1 MKINT
6 IDYLKYIE
14 NVYEKLQNNREY
26 VTNLD
31 LATGDGDHWNNMNI
45 GFGDL
50 LKNSEKYKDLPM
62 DQLFKNIG
70 MTMMSKIGGSS
81 GVLYGGA
88 YLAAAKILKGKEEFD
103 IEDIYLALKTMVED
117 MKKRGKTEV
126 GSKTMIDALN
136 PAVEELE
143 KHLNSKEE
151 DLVKIFENVKNAAI
165 NGAESTKDM
174 PAIRGRASYQKDKG
188 IGHLDPGA
196 VTMAYQIELLCDYI
210 LNNKIGK

>member
-88 YLAAAKILKGKEEFD
+88 YLAAAKTLKGKEEFD
-103 IEDIYLALKTMVED
+103 LEDIYLALKTMVED

>member
-50 LKNSEKYKDLPM
+50 LKNTEKYKDLPL

-88 YLAAAKILKGKEEFD
+88 YLAAAKALKGKEEFD
-103 IEDIYLALKTMVED
+103 LEDIYLALKTMVED

>member
-1 MKINT
+1 MKS
-6 IDYLKYIE
+6 
-14 NVYEKLQNNREY
+14 
-26 VTNLD
+26 
-31 LATGDGDHWNNMNI
+31 
-45 GFGDL
+45 F
-50 LKNSEKYKDLPM
+50 YKRL
-62 DQLFKNIG
+62 I
-70 MTMMSKIGGSS
+70 T
-81 GVLYGGA
+81 
-88 YLAAAKILKGKEEFD
+88 
-103 IEDIYLALKTMVED
+103 
-117 MKKRGKTEV
+117 
-126 GSKTMIDALN
+126 TMIDALN

>member
-88 YLAAAKILKGKEEFD
+88 YLAAAKTLKGKEEFD

-143 KHLNSKEE
+143 KHLNSREE

>member
-88 YLAAAKILKGKEEFD
+88 YLAAAKTLKGKEEFD

>member
-50 LKNSEKYKDLPM
+50 LKNAEKYKDLPM

-88 YLAAAKILKGKEEFD
+88 YLAAAKALKGKEEFAL
-103 IEDIYLALKTMVED
+103 EDIYLALKTMVED

>member
-1 MKINT
+1 MEINT
-6 IDYLKYIE
+6 IDYLKHIE

-50 LKNSEKYKDLPM
+50 LKNAEKYKDLPM

-88 YLAAAKILKGKEEFD
+88 YLAAAKALKGKEEFAL
-103 IEDIYLALKTMVED
+103 EDIHLALKTMVED

-143 KHLNSKEE
+143 KYLNSKEE

>member
-88 YLAAAKILKGKEEFD
+88 YLAAAKALKGKEEFD
-103 IEDIYLALKTMVED
+103 LEDIYLALKTMVED